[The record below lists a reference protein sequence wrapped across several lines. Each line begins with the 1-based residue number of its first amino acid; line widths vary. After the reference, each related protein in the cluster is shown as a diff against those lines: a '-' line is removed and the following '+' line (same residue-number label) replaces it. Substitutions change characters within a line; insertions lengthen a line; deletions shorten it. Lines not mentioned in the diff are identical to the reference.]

1 MAIFDFTAAQV
12 LTAAQMDNLQ
22 ANDYNQTVATKTAN
36 YVLVAADKGTRV
48 AMNAAGAT
56 TITVNTALFA
66 AGDTLAIHNIG
77 AGVCTITANTATV
90 ASAGSLAIPTNGS
103 GTLYFTSAGVAIY
116 FPSAVTVAAG
126 GLVLLQTLSPSAV
139 TSAQFTDGLLTS
151 TYSTYMVTI
160 DLTFAAHASFLC
172 QLRNAGLTISSANYG
187 MYATGFG
194 SNSATDNRVTN
205 AGTSWIVGYGNT
217 ETLSGRFD
225 FFSPSVSRS
234 GNKGIGITGSIN
246 GAANANVT
254 NNVALQFAA
263 AQAFTSLIFTSA
275 QAFTGTICVYGVS
288 K

>member
-1 MAIFDFTAAQV
+1 MGANAQTTVPDFVADTV
-12 LTAAQMDNLQ
+12 LTAAKLDIS
-22 ANDYNQTVATKTAN
+22 AATG
-36 YVLVAADKGTRV
+36 VPVF
-48 AMNAAGAT
+48 AT
-56 TITVNTALFA
+56 TVTRDA
-66 AGDTLAIHNIG
+66 AFGGANKVLAQGQLCYLEATNVTQYYDG
-77 AGVCTITANTATV
+77 AAWATV
-90 ASAGSLAIPTNGS
+90 GPAAAS
-103 GTLYFTSAGVAIY
+103 
-116 FPSAVTVAAG
+116 

-139 TSAQFTDGLLTS
+139 TSAQFADGLLTS
-151 TYSTYMVTI
+151 TYFNYVVTI
-160 DLTFAAHASFLC
+160 NVTFAAHASFLC
-172 QLRNAGLTISSANYG
+172 QLRNAGSTISSANYG

-194 SNSATDNRVTN
+194 SNGATDNRVTN

-225 FFSPSVSRS
+225 FFSPSVSRA

-263 AQAFTSLIFTSA
+263 AQAFTSLLFTSA